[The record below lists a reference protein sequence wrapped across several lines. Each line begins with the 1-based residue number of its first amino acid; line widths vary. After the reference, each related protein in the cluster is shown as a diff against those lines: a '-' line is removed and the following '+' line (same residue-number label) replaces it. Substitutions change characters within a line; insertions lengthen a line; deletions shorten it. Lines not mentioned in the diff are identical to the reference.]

1 MSVIDNA
8 LQALLGLAVE
18 VKTLWSNASPGSG
31 FPEQN
36 LVVNTSGCDFVLIP
50 LKGAS
55 NAVGVHVGGN
65 LLLSNIGEA
74 AQHVAQ
80 SSARMMS
87 RGATWTSTGRIA
99 ISSCQIVNDYDN
111 AGTRTDSPTHMIP
124 LAVYGIKLLGGVVH
138 KVKAFATSLFA
149 RKEVLA

>member
-8 LQALLGLAVE
+8 LQTLFKLGIE
-18 VKTLWSNASPGSG
+18 VKTLWENASPGSS

-36 LVVNTSGCDFVLIP
+36 IKVNTSGCDFVLIP
-50 LKGAS
+50 LKGAA
-55 NAVGVHVGGN
+55 NAAGTLVGGN

-74 AQHVAQ
+74 AQHVGQ

-99 ISSCQIVNDYDN
+99 INSCQIVNDYDN
-111 AGTRTDSPTHMIP
+111 PGTRTNSPTHMVP
-124 LAVYGIKLLGGVVH
+124 LAVYGIKLLGGVIH
-138 KVKAFATSLFA
+138 KLKTLTASLFQ
-149 RKEVLA
+149 RREVLA

>member
-1 MSVIDNA
+1 MSVLDNA
-8 LQALLGLAVE
+8 LQTLFKLGIE
-18 VKTLWSNASPGSG
+18 VKTLWENASPGSS

-36 LVVNTSGCDFVLIP
+36 ITVNTSGCDFVLIP
-50 LKGAS
+50 LKGSA
-55 NAVGVHVGGN
+55 NAAGILVGGN

-80 SSARMMS
+80 NSAKMVS

-99 ISSCQIVNDYDN
+99 ISSCQTVNAYAN
-111 AGTRTDSPTHMIP
+111 AGTRTDSPTYMVP

-149 RKEVLA
+149 RKEVLV